1 MERQTKREQL
11 ERELEQKQRD
21 EGRMKVKRE
30 IKRQGLARNC
40 PKCEKANK
48 DKKEKGTWRESAWHG
63 VLERHKAP
71 GTETERRLHGRQE
84 AGRSRLVKSLSNCL
98 GW

>member
-40 PKCEKANK
+40 PKCERRTKIRK
-48 DKKEKGTWRESAWHG
+48 RKERGERALGTA
-63 VLERHKAP
+63 
-71 GTETERRLHGRQE
+71 
-84 AGRSRLVKSLSNCL
+84 C
-98 GW
+98 